1 MYWIVS
7 AALAQS
13 IPDGVEAVPGEYL
26 VKMKSSRS
34 FQTVQAKLSGKMTMK
49 GQVTRSGVYHVKID
63 DSRDFQALSHDPDVD
78 YIEPNYVLS
87 LPRDSQSTSS
97 VKTFSDSDVGM
108 MSSATYSQNF
118 APVQVTNAWAEM
130 SPYSASNRPV
140 VAVIDTG
147 VQIDHIVFTQTQSIW
162 SNSSEIPGNGID
174 DDYNGYVDDVNGWN
188 FFSNAASPQDD
199 EGHGTH
205 VAGIVVGTGL
215 DIFSTNRDLSRV
227 RIMPL
232 KFLNSAGSGRTSDAV
247 RAIYYA
253 VENGAQVI
261 NCSWG
266 GGSFSR
272 ALLDALKF
280 AYDHQVLVVTAAG
293 NSATNNDVSPM
304 YPAAYDVPAN
314 LAVASTTDADSLS
327 SFSNYGA
334 SSVHVAAPGHF
345 IYSTY
350 VGGLYASLSGTSM
363 AAPFVS
369 GIAALAW
376 REAPQLTGYQVKQ
389 LVMSTVNTRSNLV
402 NRVSSQG
409 RVNAYNLVLL
419 SKNSVSMAA
428 AQPSYSPNYSAADL
442 ASEAAQSGG
451 GGCGLVRALSSGGG
465 SAGGSGAAGAVAVL
479 FVMLLP
485 FAVWMTFRLM
495 TPASRRKYERFTVR
509 SDIRVSLG
517 GREILGQMKTLSM
530 GGLSFSAADLI
541 EKGSLVTM
549 KISNP
554 NGDGEIEV
562 QGRIVWSE
570 ERKAYGVQ
578 FQQASQSI
586 VDRVLSWTK
595 KSFAA

>member
-1 MYWIVS
+1 MYWVLS
-7 AALAQS
+7 VALAQS

-34 FQTVQAKLSGKMTMK
+34 FQTVQAKLSGKMVMK

-63 DSRDFQALSHDPDVD
+63 NSQDFQTLSHDPDVD

-87 LPRDSQSTSS
+87 LPRDSQSASS
-97 VKTFSDSDVGM
+97 VQTFSDSDVSM
-108 MSSATYSQNF
+108 MSSTTYFQNF
-118 APVQVTNAWAEM
+118 APVQVTNAWTEM
-130 SPYSASNRPV
+130 SPYSASNRPI

-147 VQIDHIVFTQTQSIW
+147 VQIDHIVFTQTESIW
-162 SNSSEIPGNGID
+162 SNASEIPGNSID
-174 DDYNGYVDDVNGWN
+174 DDFNGYVDDVNGWN
-188 FFSNAASPQDD
+188 FYSNVASPQDD

-215 DIFSTNRDLSRV
+215 DIFSTTRDRSRI

-232 KFLNSAGSGRTSDAV
+232 KFLNAAGSGRTSDAV

-293 NSATNNDVSPM
+293 NSAMNNDVSPM

-314 LAVASTTDADSLS
+314 LAVASTTDADNLS

-334 SSVHVAAPGHF
+334 TSVHVAAPGHF

-350 VGGLYASLSGTSM
+350 VGGLYALLSGTSM

-402 NRVSSQG
+402 NRVSTQG

-451 GGCGLVRALSSGGG
+451 GGCGLVRALGSGGG
-465 SAGGSGAAGAVAVL
+465 SAGGSGAAGAVAVI

-495 TPASRRKYERFTVR
+495 TPSSRRKYERFQVR

-517 GREILGQMKTLSM
+517 GREIQGQMKTLSM